1 MNSIIKVKEIT
12 RLFYV
17 VVLMSWHTLAQEFT
31 TCESGE
37 VGVFV
42 SMQYTDLN
50 FPVGEVSWDIQDVDG
65 NVLADLD
72 YLPIASNIIYP
83 YPEEICLPE
92 GEIYTFNTYDSGGDG
107 WGFGSWYE
115 LSICGGNNVIINNS
129 GNAPTGSGGSES
141 FSVPFVTDNCFC
153 FSIDLEQ
160 SSASSP
166 TAADGSITTSSYAG
180 NSPFTYEWSN
190 GATTENLNNVAP
202 GVYYVTV
209 TDSLGCELT
218 EMAEVQGPNI
228 YMGNGNETVCTGYFY
243 DSGGP
248 NGNFNSNENFV
259 YTICSDSPDL
269 SSAIS
274 FYSFN
279 LSGSVWSSPIM
290 TIYDGETTDS
300 PILYSY
306 NGPGDPPP
314 GDIVATET
322 NESGC
327 LTISFS
333 SGNNQST
340 GWFAEIDCQYP
351 CQDFTVQIESSDLIN
366 ALGQLEACH
375 DIDLNALTDYPQ
387 NDQYYFQQDN
397 TTSFNW
403 DFGDNQISDDQSVT
417 YLYTELDTFELSI
430 VATDV
435 NGCSAETAITVINDA
450 PGVMTSIFPP
460 EDNEVCPETIV
471 EVGSSIPG
479 TDSVI
484 YFFNPVTWVITE
496 EALNVGEDFG
506 DPIYLPDGSG
516 VSYQTTVNIQAFDS
530 DAILDDD
537 DFEEIC
543 VEMEHSYLGDLD
555 VSLTSP
561 NGTTVLLFD
570 TYSSF
575 GAGGTYLGDPIDDYG
590 DGPNDPTGECW
601 EYCWSIEPQ
610 FGTFNN
616 SLGNT
621 MIAPIESSNSMVPGS
636 YTPEGDFS
644 NFEGSSANG
653 VWTLTVTD
661 NIGNDNGFICA
672 WGITMNVVGEQD
684 EVVVDSLVP
693 EILSYGWY
701 CPEEPSSIV
710 TFDSTSVV
718 VQPTTPGIHTY
729 VMNLSDSY
737 GCDYTEEFVLD
748 VYSIPET
755 GPNLV
760 SECQDQFDLEVNNV
774 PPGGGYWEWID
785 GPDDSSLSFN
795 PDTNS
800 FTPEIMVSEVG
811 DYTFMFTDNDCGL
824 SNTVSV
830 DVQVV
835 NPIIEESIDVIC
847 QLDNAISVIDPTG
860 NGGSWTVFSVDSSM
874 NASIVDS
881 SMLQTNIIVD
891 DFGTYQVAF
900 TVDFCF
906 GTDTMDVNF
915 ITVDPVIYN
924 PGVQVCDWDAELE
937 VNNPSPTNGFWELLN
952 QPNHTSAVIS
962 SFDNPFITIEVDD
975 FGGYQMAYTINGC
988 ETSDTLMVQ
997 FGQAIPQLNIEELVR
1012 CDFDAMLEVKSY
1024 GMEEG
1029 WGFVDGP
1036 AEPIY
1041 SDPLSFDTEIEVP
1054 EYGDY
1059 TLMYTGCDTSIV
1071 FNVLFMCDL
1080 EIPDTYSPN
1089 GDGYND
1095 LFIIEDLTYEYY
1107 SYSNMSIYNR
1117 WGDEIYKNGHYG
1129 LDGSWWGGKNT
1140 HQYDQLAP
1148 GVYFYVLKV
1157 GNKVTQKED
1166 VYKGMINLFY

>member
-1 MNSIIKVKEIT
+1 MKCLMKMNTKVKQVLRFIC
-12 RLFYV
+12 
-17 VVLMSWHTLAQEFT
+17 VVLVSCSSFAQEFT

-42 SMQYTDLN
+42 SMEYTDVN
-50 FPVGEVSWDIQDVDG
+50 VPAGQVSWDIQDGDG
-65 NVLADLD
+65 NVLEDLD
-72 YLPIASNIIYP
+72 YLPIASNFIYTSD
-83 YPEEICLPE
+83 EICLPE

-115 LSICGGNNVIINNS
+115 LSICGGNTTIINNS
-129 GNAPTGSGGSES
+129 GNAPSGSGGSES
-141 FSVPFVTDNCFC
+141 FSLPFVTDNCFC
-153 FSIDLEQ
+153 FSLDLQ
-160 SSASSP
+160 QSNASSA
-166 TAADGSITTSSYAG
+166 TATDGSITTTSYAG
-180 NSPFTYEWSN
+180 NPPFTYEWSN
-190 GATTENLNNVAP
+190 GATTQNLNNVAP
-202 GVYYVTV
+202 GVYFVTI

-228 YMGNGNETVCTGYFY
+228 YMGPGTDNICTGYFY

-259 YTICSDSPDL
+259 YTICSDAPDL

-274 FYSFN
+274 FYSFD
-279 LSGSVWSSPIM
+279 LGGFFWSSPVMI
-290 TIYDGETTDS
+290 IYDGETTDS
-300 PILYSY
+300 PVLYSY

-314 GDIVATET
+314 GNIVATDD

-333 SGNNQST
+333 SGNNQSD

-351 CQDFTVQIESSDLIN
+351 CQDFTVQIESSDWIN
-366 ALGQLEACH
+366 ALGQLEACY
-375 DIDLNALTDYPQ
+375 DIDLNALTDYPE
-387 NDQYYFQQDN
+387 NNEYYFQEDN

-403 DFGDNQISDDQSVT
+403 AFGDNQVSDDQSVT
-417 YLYTELDTFELSI
+417 HLYAELDTFNLSL

-435 NGCSAETAITVINDA
+435 NGCTAETSIEVINDA
-450 PGVMTSIFPP
+450 PGVMTSIIPP

-471 EVGSSIPG
+471 EVSSSLPG
-479 TDSVI
+479 TDTVI
-484 YFFNPVTWVITE
+484 NFFSPVTWVITE

-516 VSYQTTVNIQAFDS
+516 VSYETTVNIQAFDAEAS
-530 DAILDDD
+530 LDDD

-543 VEMEHSYLGDLD
+543 IEIEHSYLGDLQLE
-555 VSLTSP
+555 LTSP
-561 NGTTVLLFD
+561 NGSTVILHS
-570 TYSSF
+570 YGS
-575 GAGGTYLGDPIDDYG
+575 GGTSTWLGNALD
-590 DGPNDPTGECW
+590 NDATETPGECW
-601 EYCWSIEPQ
+601 EYCWSTDAE
-610 FGTFNN
+610 FGTFGN
-616 SLGNT
+616 SLTNT
-621 MIAPIESSNSMVPGS
+621 IIAPNGSPAMAPGS
-636 YTPEGDFS
+636 YSPEGDFS
-644 NFEGSSANG
+644 DFEGSSANG
-653 VWTLTVTD
+653 VWTLTITD
-661 NIGNDNGFICA
+661 NLAIDNGFICA
-672 WGITMNVVGEQD
+672 WGITMNVVGEEE
-684 EVVVDSLVP
+684 EVIVDSLVP

-701 CPEEPSSIV
+701 CEEEPSSIV
-710 TFDSTSVV
+710 TFDSTMVV

-729 VMNLSDSY
+729 VMSLSDSY
-737 GCDYTEEFVLD
+737 GCDYTEEFILD

-760 SECQDQFDLEVNNV
+760 SECQDQFNLEVTNV

-785 GPDDSSLSFN
+785 GPDDSSLSFD

-800 FTPEIMVSEVG
+800 LTPEITVSEVG
-811 DYTFMFTDNDCGL
+811 DYTFVFTDYDCGL

-835 NPIIEESIDVIC
+835 DPIVEESTDVLC
-847 QLDNAISVIDPTG
+847 LLDNTISVIDPTG
-860 NGGSWTVFSVDSSM
+860 NGGVWTVFSMDSSM
-874 NASIVDS
+874 NASIADS
-881 SMLQTNIIVD
+881 SMLETNLSVD

-915 ITVDPVIYN
+915 ITVDPFIYN
-924 PGVQVCDWDAELE
+924 PGVQVCDWDVELE
-937 VNNPSPTNGFWELLN
+937 VNNPSPTDGFWELLS
-952 QPNHTSAVIS
+952 QPNHTSAEIS
-962 SFDNPFITIEVDD
+962 SFDNPMITMEVDD

-1012 CDFDAMLEVKSY
+1012 CNFDAILEVESF

-1036 AEPIY
+1036 AVPVF
-1041 SDPLSFDTEIEVP
+1041 SDPLSFETDLEVP

-1059 TLMYTGCDTSIV
+1059 TLMYTGCDTSV
-1071 FNVLFMCDL
+1071 LFNVLFMCDL
-1080 EIPDTYSPN
+1080 ELPNTFSPN

-1117 WGDEIYKNGHYG
+1117 WGDEVYKNGHYG
-1129 LDGSWWGGKNT
+1129 LDGSWWDGQNT
-1140 HQYDQLAP
+1140 HQYDELAA

-1157 GNKVTQKED
+1157 GNKVTQEED
-1166 VYKGMINLFY
+1166 IYKGVVNLFY